1 MLSLRHWP
9 VLFLFFTS
17 FTSSLFNSVWAQ
29 SKLSIAPTVAPFS
42 SYSDS
47 QKQNYLLFK
56 YGTGLTI
63 GANINYHFT
72 PVWSLTTGYW
82 YQWGK
87 VKGQYGDFFN
97 FFRSQE
103 EYMNIPLLLNM
114 RPSSR
119 KVSPYFSGG
128 VILSKETG
136 LYKSRMAAKTML
148 GAGVS
153 YQLSPR
159 LTVIAQP
166 TLVLGSDRHEKEEY
180 PSFPAKRQL
189 SFQAQL
195 SYHLF
200 PVKSKL

>member
-1 MLSLRHWP
+1 MLSLRRWP
-9 VLFLFFTS
+9 ALLLFFTG
-17 FTSSLFNSVWAQ
+17 FFFNSAWAQ
-29 SKLSIAPTVAPFS
+29 SRFSVAPVVAPFS

-47 QKQNYLLFK
+47 HKQNYLLFK

-63 GANINYHFT
+63 GANINYHFS

-82 YQWGK
+82 YQRGK
-87 VKGQYGDFFN
+87 VKGQYGDFFA
-97 FFRSQE
+97 FFRSRE
-103 EYMNIPLLLNM
+103 EYMNIPLLINI

-128 VILSKETG
+128 MILSKETG
-136 LYKSRMAAKTML
+136 LYRSRMAAKTML

-166 TLVLGSDRHEKEEY
+166 TLVLGSDRHEKEDY
-180 PSFPAKRQL
+180 PSFPTKRQL

-195 SYHLF
+195 MYNLF

>member
-1 MLSLRHWP
+1 MFNLHRVFLLLLTTASLTGGFAR
-9 VLFLFFTS
+9 
-17 FTSSLFNSVWAQ
+17 AQ
-29 SKLSIAPTVAPFS
+29 SRFSIAPTIAPFS

-47 QKQNYLLFK
+47 RKQNYLLFK

-63 GANINYHFT
+63 GANINYHFS

-82 YQWGK
+82 YQRGK
-87 VKGQYGDFFN
+87 VKGQYGDFFA
-97 FFRSQE
+97 FFRSTE

-128 VILSKETG
+128 IVLSKETG
-136 LYKSRMAAKTML
+136 LNRSRTTAKTML

-166 TLVLGSDRHEKEEY
+166 TLVLGSDRHEKEGP

-195 SYHLF
+195 LYNLF
-200 PVKSKL
+200 PIKSKL